1 MYKKVV
7 VLQSCYFANL
17 PIAFCRSRCGR
28 RRHCLSSPLLWSRN
42 FATIVA
48 WRHTSPLHCNDK
60 RESWDREENTQS
72 SPWDKYVN
80 FSNLKR
86 EINQKMVSG
95 EVHKYLFS
103 TVVKKGFNN
112 SHLQLQHSTFFLL
125 WGSRSCTW
133 WRFKQTIKIRGP
145 IPGIVLP
152 FNYNDSKNNFISEIH
167 MSRPAPYYSL
177 TFQLYNPLRICVL
190 HCLTGGTD
198 YRICNSRPCWLEL

>member
-17 PIAFCRSRCGR
+17 NLLLFCRSGSGCGR

-80 FSNLKR
+80 FSNLKL

-95 EVHKYLFS
+95 EVRKYLFS

-112 SHLQLQHSTFFLL
+112 SHLQLQHSTFFCFEAVARVLDDVSNKRL
-125 WGSRSCTW
+125 KFADRS
-133 WRFKQTIKIRGP
+133 
-145 IPGIVLP
+145 
-152 FNYNDSKNNFISEIH
+152 
-167 MSRPAPYYSL
+167 
-177 TFQLYNPLRICVL
+177 
-190 HCLTGGTD
+190 
-198 YRICNSRPCWLEL
+198 LELYFRLITTTRKITL